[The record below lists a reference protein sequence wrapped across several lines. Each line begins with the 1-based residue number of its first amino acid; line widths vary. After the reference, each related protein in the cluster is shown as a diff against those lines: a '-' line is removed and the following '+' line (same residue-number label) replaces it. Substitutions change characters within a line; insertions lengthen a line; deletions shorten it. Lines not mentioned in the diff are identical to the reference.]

1 MSGFLGGAVVKNPP
15 ANASNVKRYGFNPW
29 VVKIPWRR
37 EWQPTPVF
45 MPEKTLWTEE
55 PGGLQS
61 LGLQRVRHNWAQTHR
76 WMRKHQTNENG
87 GTLYKTTVPFSS
99 KITRSKRSRKQWG
112 RVYDTISTWPW
123 TGSFHHKG
131 HSWENWP
138 NSSGVWGYGD
148 GDESQLISWCYGCM
162 AVMEED
168 VLVCRNTRWRIWF
181 WWVIRLATY
190 S

>member
-1 MSGFLGGAVVKNPP
+1 MTTHSSIHAWKNPVDRR
-15 ANASNVKRYGFNPW
+15 A
-29 VVKIPWRR
+29 WRI
-37 EWQPTPVF
+37 
-45 MPEKTLWTEE
+45 
-55 PGGLQS
+55 
-61 LGLQRVRHNWAQTHR
+61 
-76 WMRKHQTNENG
+76 
-87 GTLYKTTVPFSS
+87 TVPGVAKSQTQLSTNTQMNEETSDKWKWRNTLQNNCPILF

-123 TGSFHHKG
+123 TGSFHHKV

-138 NSSGVWGYGD
+138 NSSGVWGYSD

-181 WWVIRLATY
+181 WWVIRFATY